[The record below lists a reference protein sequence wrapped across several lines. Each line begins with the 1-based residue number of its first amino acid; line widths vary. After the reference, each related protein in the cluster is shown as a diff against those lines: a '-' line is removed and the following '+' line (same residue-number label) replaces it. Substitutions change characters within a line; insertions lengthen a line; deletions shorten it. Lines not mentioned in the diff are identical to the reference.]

1 MAKRFRNFPEGI
13 FFSHIGLPEPT
24 ASAARPPRS
33 RHQSIRI
40 LVGPPATLDKSLY
53 IFQIGVL
60 AKQADVI
67 NIPVELSTI
76 QTKTGRTPRIIH
88 HVLSPSQQDNTAH
101 GPSV

>member
-60 AKQADVI
+60 AKQADVV
-67 NIPVELSTI
+67 NIPVEVLTI
-76 QTKTGRTPRIIH
+76 RTETSRNPRIIH
-88 HVLSPSQQDNTAH
+88 VLSSSQQDNTAH